1 MGFIMSSKFETSL
14 VAGSTQ
20 AIDKRPGDWLIRLS
34 ALSPILTRNDKKHIG
49 YPRVDPK
56 MIDNLFNSFTC
67 HAVLGN
73 GLGFSPRN
81 QHKPNK
87 FYGG

>member
-1 MGFIMSSKFETSL
+1 MQSGEDQSL
-14 VAGSTQ
+14 GGACPEGSRR
-20 AIDKRPGDWLIRLS
+20 ARNGKKR
-34 ALSPILTRNDKKHIG
+34 IG
-49 YPRVDPK
+49 YPQFDLK

-73 GLGFSPRN
+73 ALGFSTRD

-87 FYGG
+87 FYGGKIDRRES

>member
-1 MGFIMSSKFETSL
+1 MTNGSKRQDVTSMSLARTRSFF
-14 VAGSTQ
+14 AGRVVNGVE
-20 AIDKRPGDWLIRLS
+20 RPGERQK
-34 ALSPILTRNDKKHIG
+34 RIG
-49 YPRVDPK
+49 YPWFDPK

-73 GLGFSPRN
+73 GFRLSTRH